1 MAGEGLGC
9 ALGTTEV
16 GGELGALLCYER
28 GLATQPLLEALLERR
43 AGDHP
48 PEVRHAADRLL
59 QTQAPWALDLVG
71 SATMLVEYAGDERRV
86 RLFRGWALGGRSLEE
101 LARHEGIA
109 RQGASWNAH
118 QAEARVRQAAAA
130 APPWPW
136 LVSTAR
142 RDLGAVTS
150 REKVDAVLVRLGVTT
165 APEAELL
172 RWLAGPYHPVPK
184 RPGWL
189 AVEPRP
195 VVGRTVD
202 CLATDGGVRR
212 LPDVEAELADLE
224 IAPDQLSAWLGANGS
239 TVLHELAVL
248 VTGSLA
254 DAVERVLDAHGTA
267 RTPDEIHADLA
278 AGGRVVDQSAVDRA
292 VRGSRFI
299 RSAKG
304 AIRLAAWGAEKQPSS
319 KEPSRGSAKRYR
331 SKPHLATAEPE
342 PVADARLWLWVR
354 VDDEV
359 LRGSE
364 AAVPA
369 ALVEGLGL
377 SPLGRRTFSSRWG
390 PVALA
395 HDGAQPT
402 RGSVRAIA
410 LAAGANPDDTLLLG
424 FSVAGDVAVEVRR
437 GPGQVNPPE
446 EGAAALIFFPELEF
460 VNGGTP

>member
-1 MAGEGLGC
+1 MAGEGLRG
-9 ALGTTEV
+9 ALGTPEV

-43 AGDHP
+43 GGGHP
-48 PEVRHAADRLL
+48 PEVRQAADRLL

-71 SATMLVEYAGDERRV
+71 SATMLVECAGDERRV
-86 RLFRGWALGGRSLEE
+86 RLFRGWALGGQSLEE
-101 LARHEGIA
+101 LARQEGIA

-118 QAEARVRQAAAA
+118 RAEALVRQAAAA

-142 RDLGAVTS
+142 RGLGAVTS

-189 AVEPRP
+189 AVDPRQ

-202 CLATDGGVRR
+202 CLANDGGVRR
-212 LPDVEAELADLE
+212 LPDVEGELADLE

-239 TVLHELAVL
+239 TVVHELAVL

-267 RTPDEIHADLA
+267 RTAPEVEADLA
-278 AGGRVVDQSAVDRA
+278 AGGRVVESGALDRA
-292 VRGSRFI
+292 LRTRRFT

-304 AIRLAAWGAEKQPSS
+304 AIRLADWGADD
-319 KEPSRGSAKRYR
+319 RR
-331 SKPHLATAEPE
+331 STKKAPRRPARLDRTKPRRTEAEQAPAAE
-342 PVADARLWLWVR
+342 GRLWLWVR

-377 SPLGRRTFSSRWG
+377 SPLARRTFSSRWG
-390 PVALA
+390 PVTLA
-395 HDGAQPT
+395 HDAAQPT

-424 FSVAGDVAVEVRR
+424 FSAAGDVAVEVRR
-437 GPGQVNPPE
+437 GPGQISPTDA
-446 EGAAALIFFPELEF
+446 GAAPLVLFPEFEF